1 MKGEDDALDPSP
13 NQALIDSCAAPAS
26 LASDPHVRVIALY
39 DNEEVCG
46 GLWGG
51 PSMPTYARHPWR
63 ACRGDTACA
72 PLALVRSGSVFTCL

>member
-46 GLWGG
+46 GSGG
-51 PSMPTYARHPWR
+51 GLPCQPMPGTH
-63 ACRGDTACA
+63 GE
-72 PLALVRSGSVFTCL
+72 LAGETLPVPP